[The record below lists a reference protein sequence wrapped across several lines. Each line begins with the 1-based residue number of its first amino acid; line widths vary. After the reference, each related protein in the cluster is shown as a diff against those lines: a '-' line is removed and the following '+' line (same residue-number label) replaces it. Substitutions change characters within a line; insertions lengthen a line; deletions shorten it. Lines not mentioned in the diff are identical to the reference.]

1 MPINNIKEVT
11 ISMLK
16 INLHTNIPSNYIVT
30 LAHDML
36 YQPTDKKSK
45 KLSNLYY
52 PYFTFDIKY
61 SNEILYNMSYEERK
75 KFFFDYDTY
84 VEVLKDMILLQKTS
98 PDEKEDDILNEE
110 YDDNYGIDITDK
122 EKNEEIIIE
131 YLNEYNEELYRESNK
146 EESEKIKKIIKDID
160 YARKEISDHNISL
173 MLEVLFPTTFPTV
186 NDVND
191 SFNQNIKEALNTKLS
206 IKGELP
212 SLIQPLISGIQIP
225 YSYISINTSKYT
237 VVKTLWLNDFLNHPR
252 YKELIINFNKFYND
266 NHKNNNFLEKKI
278 IKTSRTIFN
287 NFTLLNE
294 NTFDKNTES
303 FENDIKL
310 SEESENKYGK
320 KNVNL
325 YANIYGILN
334 LIRKIYKK
342 IKKIK
347 KEKNYSKN
355 KIIEILDSIDDIEYM
370 YKISSQKIYFPQN
383 VKNFIEDLIKETR
396 LPRSLNGI
404 SKMDESSFK
413 NISAININDPKNKN
427 IVDSLN
433 EIYPSY
439 VNFLSL
445 LNNFVKPNYQ
455 TTHLQ
460 LQKLFND
467 YVKGTNGNLY
477 DLIKNYIKTKFL
489 LNSPTDLLLEEDPTI
504 NTEIF
509 SDNYLYIGLNF
520 SDSMFGSNANSN
532 NNQDLVNDNNTDNTD
547 NTNNMFYQGGENESE
562 NVLPMNKKNNSMD
575 LITYE
580 IDVLIDLIGG
590 EINNENINDI
600 KCKYKS
606 ESLGNMFVRLI
617 NKKYP
622 WNVDKKRFY
631 ITVDELSITENKN
644 KPKTLKQKYGLKS
657 KQGGKRYTIKYKK

>member
-1 MPINNIKEVT
+1 
-11 ISMLK
+11 
-16 INLHTNIPSNYIVT
+16 
-30 LAHDML
+30 
-36 YQPTDKKSK
+36 
-45 KLSNLYY
+45 
-52 PYFTFDIKY
+52 
-61 SNEILYNMSYEERK
+61 
-75 KFFFDYDTY
+75 
-84 VEVLKDMILLQKTS
+84 MILLQKTS

>member
-1 MPINNIKEVT
+1 
-11 ISMLK
+11 
-16 INLHTNIPSNYIVT
+16 
-30 LAHDML
+30 
-36 YQPTDKKSK
+36 
-45 KLSNLYY
+45 
-52 PYFTFDIKY
+52 
-61 SNEILYNMSYEERK
+61 
-75 KFFFDYDTY
+75 
-84 VEVLKDMILLQKTS
+84 
-98 PDEKEDDILNEE
+98 
-110 YDDNYGIDITDK
+110 
-122 EKNEEIIIE
+122 
-131 YLNEYNEELYRESNK
+131 
-146 EESEKIKKIIKDID
+146 
-160 YARKEISDHNISL
+160 
-173 MLEVLFPTTFPTV
+173 
-186 NDVND
+186 
-191 SFNQNIKEALNTKLS
+191 
-206 IKGELP
+206 
-212 SLIQPLISGIQIP
+212 
-225 YSYISINTSKYT
+225 
-237 VVKTLWLNDFLNHPR
+237 
-252 YKELIINFNKFYND
+252 
-266 NHKNNNFLEKKI
+266 
-278 IKTSRTIFN
+278 
-287 NFTLLNE
+287 
-294 NTFDKNTES
+294 
-303 FENDIKL
+303 
-310 SEESENKYGK
+310 
-320 KNVNL
+320 
-325 YANIYGILN
+325 
-334 LIRKIYKK
+334 
-342 IKKIK
+342 
-347 KEKNYSKN
+347 
-355 KIIEILDSIDDIEYM
+355 
-370 YKISSQKIYFPQN
+370 
-383 VKNFIEDLIKETR
+383 
-396 LPRSLNGI
+396 
-404 SKMDESSFK
+404 
-413 NISAININDPKNKN
+413 
-427 IVDSLN
+427 LN

-460 LQKLFND
+460 LQKIFND

-562 NVLPMNKKNNSMD
+562 NALPMNKLNNSMD

-631 ITVDELSITENKN
+631 ITVDELLINENKN

-657 KQGGKRYTIKYKK
+657 KQGGKRYTRKYKK